1 MITWMPDID
10 NDCFDPPCLQ
20 SLWYRILED
29 EEGVW
34 WLNCNVRFRSNDAWG
49 ANFMNMFGFIQFNKE
64 VIAAGV
70 AEKTGKTVRL
80 GRMNWQADSFH
91 IYGKDLN
98 TVKERLL
105 DRLEDMPFE
114 YRTMDFND
122 EFIRDMYDQA
132 EEQVIQKIRNYD
144 QSH

>member
-1 MITWMPDID
+1 
-10 NDCFDPPCLQ
+10 
-20 SLWYRILED
+20 
-29 EEGVW
+29 
-34 WLNCNVRFRSNDAWG
+34 
-49 ANFMNMFGFIQFNKE
+49 
-64 VIAAGV
+64 
-70 AEKTGKTVRL
+70 
-80 GRMNWQADSFH
+80 MNWQADSFH

-114 YRTMDFND
+114 HRIMDFND

-132 EEQVIQKIRNYD
+132 EEQIIQKIKSYD